1 MNKVLTPLEHLQF
14 IRNYE
19 IDEEHTTLNMQY
31 ATKQSLDIIENA
43 LKDYEL
49 EHNLRIGLE
58 NINYKLVKEVRES
71 ISKTKLLKYLNW
83 LIDENEFDIKI
94 ATQFK
99 EKESVIINNKAEISL
114 SQYLIKMI
122 NEGNFDNE

>member
-1 MNKVLTPLEHLQF
+1 M
-14 IRNYE
+14 
-19 IDEEHTTLNMQY
+19 
-31 ATKQSLDIIENA
+31 
-43 LKDYEL
+43 
-49 EHNLRIGLE
+49 
-58 NINYKLVKEVRES
+58 NYKLIKEERES

-99 EKESVIINNKAEISL
+99 EKESVIITNKAEIEL